1 MTDRYGGRIVFS
13 LFLGVRARGPRCT
26 AALVAFAVSDVR
38 VLLLAGLMK
47 GEGVTRAR
55 IEVAA
60 GERFSSLRRAL
71 GVSSFGLNQLTLQ
84 PGQRGR
90 IHRHR
95 EQEEVYLVV
104 SGTLT
109 LLVEKEELE
118 LGEGELARVP
128 PSVRRQL
135 VNRASAPCIVVAIG
149 AAGEH
154 VGRDGEAFTDWDEL
168 EGRPPQE
175 VPLPADVPHGGS

>member
-1 MTDRYGGRIVFS
+1 
-13 LFLGVRARGPRCT
+13 
-26 AALVAFAVSDVR
+26 
-38 VLLLAGLMK
+38 MK